1 MATNVTR
8 HSTNYAWQKVF
19 AGIVALQTGL
29 RTVIEAIDAK
39 LYARGYVYVPF
50 DIPATELA
58 AGTTIE
64 VISPVAG
71 QVVMM
76 KTIVQTAIVTGGDVT
91 AKVGTT
97 DISGLSITVAN
108 SATKGTVQTDSIAN
122 TVASG
127 AVVEGARIQIVPS
140 AAFNGGGAVSGYLK
154 IQID

>member
-1 MATNVTR
+1 MNVTR
-8 HSTNYAWQKVF
+8 FSTNYSWQKVF
-19 AGIVALQTGL
+19 AGLVALQTGL
-29 RTVIEAIDAK
+29 KTVIEAIDAK
-39 LYARGYVYVPF
+39 LYARGYVYLPF

-64 VISPVAG
+64 LISPVAG

-76 KTIVQTAIVTGGDVT
+76 KTIVQTAIVTGGDVSV
-91 AKVGTT
+91 KIGTT

-122 TVASG
+122 TEATG
-127 AVVEGARIQIVPS
+127 TVVEGNRIQIVPS

-154 IQID
+154 IQIV

>member
-1 MATNVTR
+1 MAINVTR
-8 HSTNYAWQKVF
+8 LSTNYGWQKVF

-29 RTVIEAIDAK
+29 KNVIEAIDAK
-39 LYARGYVYVPF
+39 MYARGYVYIPF

-58 AGTTIE
+58 AGTSIE

-76 KTIVQTAIVTGGDVT
+76 KTIVQTAIVTGGAVT
-91 AKVGTT
+91 VKVGTT

-127 AVVEGARIQIVPS
+127 AVTEGARLQIVPG
-140 AAFNGGGAVSGYLK
+140 AGFNGGGAVSGYLK

>member
-1 MATNVTR
+1 MAQNVTR
-8 HSTNYAWQKVF
+8 ETTNYGFQKVF
-19 AGIVALQTGL
+19 AGLVALQTGL
-29 RTVIEAIDAK
+29 KTVIEAIDTK

-50 DIPATELA
+50 DIPATELS

-108 SATKGTVQTDSIAN
+108 STTKSTVQTDSIAN
-122 TVASG
+122 TVATG
-127 AVVEGARIQIVPS
+127 AVVEGDRIQIVPS
-140 AAFNGGGAVSGYLK
+140 SGFNGGGAVSGYLK

>member
-1 MATNVTR
+1 MNVTR
-8 HSTNYAWQKVF
+8 FSTNYGWQKVF
-19 AGIVALQTGL
+19 AGLVALQTGL
-29 RTVIEAIDAK
+29 KTVIEAIDAK
-39 LYARGYVYVPF
+39 LYARGYVYLPF

-64 VISPVAG
+64 LISPVAG

-76 KTIVQTAIVTGGDVT
+76 KTIVQTAIVTGGDVSV
-91 AKVGTT
+91 KIGTT

-122 TVASG
+122 TEATG
-127 AVVEGARIQIVPS
+127 TVVEGNRIQIVPS

-154 IQID
+154 IQIV